1 MIKKVVAIGSCLG
14 VEEILFSK
22 GYVIEH
28 AEQKSVLD
36 VLKKEGIEAVIV
48 DIDDTVRFN
57 VVISGIRHL
66 YPGLWIT
73 AISGN
78 KDSKE
83 RSLALKSGAS
93 SYVKKPVDEK
103 NLSIGEEYHPVLD
116 TLPPNVSIG
125 GQPPKPAAPVSGA
138 KKPVDSVTLDES
150 KKVFPGRF
158 YNAFFVTEYGK
169 LETLRAERYNK
180 NFSIILTHIEG
191 FNTLSKKLEKKE
203 LLDFLKG
210 LIKAMMDTLRNCDV
224 IGMVEDK
231 KIVAI
236 LPETD
241 YFGSCIAIRKIKKDI
256 ENVTTKG
263 EPYASIIF
271 SNVSYPRDGKG
282 YGELLTAAD
291 KRVEEQK
298 DGLWLKR
305 GFENKSFWEI
315 ISILLAGKAYEEK
328 DAAPFD
334 IGKGFDLPVF
344 FLDRLQEMIL
354 QEILRDPKK
363 KGILYLGARKISP
376 TLPILKAVD
385 TLGATGTK
393 IFIVGEGEEKKW
405 NLSNA
410 TPIYLSDSR
419 LLETFFIFFLGEDF
433 SYAVVCKER
442 WGEQYSCFHTASP
455 YLVEGLINK
464 FQREYS
470 LQEQL

>member
-14 VEEILFSK
+14 VEEILSPK
-22 GYVIEH
+22 GYIIEH
-28 AEQKSVLD
+28 AEQKNVLD
-36 VLKKEGIEAVIV
+36 VLKKEGIEAVVV

-78 KDSKE
+78 NDGKE
-83 RSLALKSGAS
+83 RSLALKSGAN

-103 NLSIGEEYHPVLD
+103 NFSIDEEDHPVSE
-116 TLPPNVSIG
+116 TS
-125 GQPPKPAAPVSGA
+125 PPKLAAPVSGA
-138 KKPVDSVTLDES
+138 KKSVDSVTLDES
-150 KKVFPGRF
+150 KKIFPGRF

-169 LETLRAERYNK
+169 LEILRAERYNK
-180 NFSIILTHIEG
+180 SFSLILTHIEG
-191 FNTLSKKLEKKE
+191 FNNLRKKLGKKE

-231 KIVAI
+231 KIVVI

-241 YFGSCIAIRKIKKDI
+241 YFGSCIAIRKIKKAI
-256 ENVTTKG
+256 EDVTTKG

-282 YGELLTAAD
+282 YGELLTVAD

-298 DGLWLKR
+298 DGLWLKLE
-305 GFENKSFWEI
+305 FENKSFWEI
-315 ISILLAGKAYEEK
+315 ISTLFAGKGYEEK
-328 DAAPFD
+328 DTTPFD
-334 IGKGFDLPVF
+334 IGKGLALPVF

-376 TLPILKAVD
+376 TLPVLKAVD
-385 TLGATGTK
+385 TLGVTGTK
-393 IFIVGEGEEKKW
+393 IFIVGEGEEKRW
-405 NLSNA
+405 SLSNA
-410 TPIYLSDSR
+410 TPVYLSDSR
-419 LLETFFIFFLGEDF
+419 LLETFFVFFLGEDF
-433 SYAVVCKER
+433 SYAVACKER
-442 WGEQYSCFHTASP
+442 WGEQYSCFHTVDP
-455 YLVEGLINK
+455 YLIEGLINK
-464 FQREYS
+464 FQKEYS
-470 LQEQL
+470 LQGQL

>member
-1 MIKKVVAIGSCLG
+1 MVKKVVTIGSCLG
-14 VEEILFSK
+14 VEEILLPK
-22 GYVIEH
+22 GYVVEH

-36 VLKKEGIEAVIV
+36 VLKKEGIEAVIL

-83 RSLALKSGAS
+83 RSLALKAGAS
-93 SYVKKPVDEK
+93 SYVKKPIDEK
-103 NLSIGEEYHPVLD
+103 NLSIGEEEPPVSE
-116 TLPPNVSIG
+116 PPL
-125 GQPPKPAAPVSGA
+125 PKPAAPDSEA
-138 KKPVDSVTLDES
+138 KKPADSVTLDES
-150 KKVFPGRF
+150 KKIFPGRF

-169 LETLRAERYNK
+169 LETLRAERYNQ

-191 FNTLSKKLEKKE
+191 FRTLSKKLEKKE
-203 LLDFLKG
+203 LLGFLKG
-210 LIKAMMDTLRNCDV
+210 LIKAIMDTLRNCDV

-231 KIVAI
+231 KIIAI

-241 YFGSCIAIRKIKKDI
+241 YFGSCIAIRKIKKGI
-256 ENVTTKG
+256 ESVTTKG
-263 EPYASIIF
+263 EPYASVIF

-282 YGELLTAAD
+282 YGELIVAAD

-298 DGLWLKR
+298 EGLWLKS
-305 GFENKSFWEI
+305 GFDNKSFWEI
-315 ISILLAGKAYEEK
+315 ISILLAGEAYEEN

-363 KGILYLGARKISP
+363 KGVLYLGARKITP
-376 TLPILKAVD
+376 TLPVLKAVD

-410 TPIYLSDSR
+410 TPVYLSDSR
-419 LLETFFIFFLGEDF
+419 LLQTFFIFFLGEDF

-442 WGEQYSCFHTASP
+442 WGEQYSCFHTANP
-455 YLVEGLINK
+455 YLVEGLISK

>member
-1 MIKKVVAIGSCLG
+1 M
-14 VEEILFSK
+14 EEILFPK
-22 GYVIEH
+22 GYVVEH

-78 KDSKE
+78 NNDDKE

-103 NLSIGEEYHPVLD
+103 NLSISEEERPVSE

-125 GQPPKPAAPVSGA
+125 GPPPKPAAPVSGA

-150 KKVFPGRF
+150 KKVFPSRF

-180 NFSIILTHIEG
+180 NFSVILTHIEG

-282 YGELLTAAD
+282 YGELLAAAD

-363 KGILYLGARKISP
+363 
-376 TLPILKAVD
+376 
-385 TLGATGTK
+385 
-393 IFIVGEGEEKKW
+393 
-405 NLSNA
+405 
-410 TPIYLSDSR
+410 
-419 LLETFFIFFLGEDF
+419 
-433 SYAVVCKER
+433 
-442 WGEQYSCFHTASP
+442 
-455 YLVEGLINK
+455 
-464 FQREYS
+464 
-470 LQEQL
+470 